1 MERLNLNRDR
11 QGAEKLTAHVE
22 RFNTTSVRTRIVTI
36 GDHPQFKLQFVFFTL
51 RCVISIIMAKQL
63 SAKSSALYWRLLTYV
78 KPFWPV
84 LLLGIGANILY
95 SIIDAG
101 FTYMM
106 RPFIDKSFI
115 SIDLSFIKQIP
126 LIVLFG
132 VTLRGF
138 ISSIGSYCM
147 TWVARSVVKVLRQRV
162 FSHIVKLPSD
172 YYDEATS
179 GQLLSKI
186 LYDVE
191 QVAQVSADALT
202 DLIQNTCLVVGLLT
216 VMMVICWQLSLMF
229 LLTIPFV
236 GLIVTFTNKRVRR
249 ISHKVQKTMGQVT
262 EIAAEAI
269 EGYRVVRIFGGENY
283 EIGKFNQ
290 ATETSRMNDMKVAV
304 SKAINVSG
312 VQFVIA
318 IGIAAIIF
326 VAIQLATVI
335 TISAGSFLAIIAA
348 MLQLI
353 KPIKTLTTLN
363 ATIQRGLAGAESVF
377 ALLDS
382 PVESEQGKHLTQRA
396 RGAIRF
402 DRVNFAYRQGQRVLH
417 DVSFTINQGETV
429 ALVGHSGS
437 GKTTI
442 ASLLPRFYEVSSGQ
456 IRLDGEPINQ
466 LALSSLREQMALVS
480 QHVTLF
486 NDTLANNIAYGQFD
500 ISREKIIDA
509 AKQAFADEFIMRLPQ
524 GYDTRVGENGIL
536 LSGGQR
542 QRIAIARA
550 ILKDAPILI
559 LDEATS
565 ALDTESE
572 RYIQA
577 ALDLVMKNRTTLV
590 IAHRLSTIKNA
601 HKILVMNHGRIVE
614 EGTHQHLL
622 EAEGYYAKL
631 YHTQKLGVETAA
643 EPA

>member
-1 MERLNLNRDR
+1 M
-11 QGAEKLTAHVE
+11 
-22 RFNTTSVRTRIVTI
+22 
-36 GDHPQFKLQFVFFTL
+36 FFTAKIL
-51 RCVISIIMAKQL
+51 IFPMTKQL
-63 SAKSSALYWRLLTYV
+63 MNKTGPLYWRLLAYV

-84 LLLGIGANILY
+84 LLFGIFANILY
-95 SIIDAG
+95 SVIDAS

-106 RPFIDKSFI
+106 RPFVDKGFI
-115 SIDLSFIKQIP
+115 NIDLAFVKQIP
-126 LIVLFG
+126 LIVLIG
-132 VTLRGF
+132 ITARGLV
-138 ISSIGSYCM
+138 SSVGSYCM

-162 FSHIVKLPSD
+162 FSHIIKLPAD

-202 DLIQNTCLVVGLLT
+202 DFIQNTCLVIGLLT

-236 GLIVTFTNKRVRR
+236 GIIVSFTNKRVRR
-249 ISHKVQKTMGQVT
+249 ISHRVQKTMGQVT

-283 EIGKFNQ
+283 ETGKFNQ
-290 ATETSRMNDMKVAV
+290 ATEMSRLNDMKVAV

-318 IGIAAIIF
+318 VGIAMIIF
-326 VAIQLATVI
+326 VAIKLATII
-335 TISAGSFLAIIAA
+335 TITAGSFIAVIAA

-377 ALLDS
+377 ELLDKPIENAEGLS
-382 PVESEQGKHLTQRA
+382 MPVRA
-396 RGAIRF
+396 RGEIRF
-402 DRVNFAYRQGQRVLH
+402 EQVGFSYRQGLPVLH
-417 DVSFTINQGETV
+417 EVSFTINEGETV

-442 ASLLPRFYEVSSGQ
+442 ASLLPRFYEICSGQ
-456 IRLDGEPINQ
+456 ITLDGTSINDIS
-466 LALSSLREQMALVS
+466 LISLREQMALVS
-480 QHVTLF
+480 QQVTLF
-486 NDTLANNIAYGQFD
+486 NDTLANNIAYGRFD
-500 ISREKIIDA
+500 ISRDDIIKA
-509 AKQAFADEFIMRLPQ
+509 AKLAFADEFIARLPN
-524 GYDTRVGENGIL
+524 GYDTRVGENGVL

-542 QRIAIARA
+542 QRLAIARA

-565 ALDTESE
+565 ALDSESE
-572 RYIQA
+572 RYIQS
-577 ALDLVMKNRTTLV
+577 ALDGVMKNRTTLV
-590 IAHRLSTIKNA
+590 IAHRLSTIKRA
-601 HKILVMNHGRIVE
+601 HKIIVMNQGRIVE
-614 EGTHQHLL
+614 QGTHQQLL
-622 EAEGYYAKL
+622 ALNANYAQL
-631 YHTQKLGVETAA
+631 YRAQKLGVET
-643 EPA
+643 EEEVVI